1 MTIKAAPPCNDTLCP
16 PLESRALL
24 ASVEIG
30 KVLTAMLDLTS
41 ILKLIVEKLKELIP
55 AQNWSLLLRDEASG
69 ELVFEVAAGFHNGE
83 MQGLRIAP
91 GEGIS
96 GQTAL
101 SGQTR
106 IIPDVRQEPF
116 FSDRIDRLTGFT
128 TRSVV
133 CIPLQCRGKVLG
145 VIEIVN
151 LDAMAQFR
159 QNRLPIL
166 EILADYAAIA
176 IENARLFARVEMLS
190 ISDEY
195 TGLYNARYLHRLLD
209 DLVADPSAAK
219 AGFAVAFM
227 DIDHFKQV
235 VDHYGHLL
243 GSRVLRE
250 VGQKILGLLGPRD
263 VAVKYGGDEF
273 VLVLPGRSKAEA
285 LELTRQVLAAMRQSL
300 FLASEAEPVRITASF
315 GVAVFPQDA
324 RSKKEVLLLADQ
336 AMYQV
341 KRSTKN
347 AVAAHGM

>member
-1 MTIKAAPPCNDTLCP
+1 
-16 PLESRALL
+16 LEARALL

-30 KVLTAMLDLTS
+30 KVLTAMLDLQS

-69 ELVFEVAAGFHNGE
+69 ELVFEVAAGFRDGE
-83 MQGLRIAP
+83 VQGLRIAP

-101 SGQTR
+101 AGQTR
-106 IIPDVRQEPF
+106 IIPDVRCEPC
-116 FSDRIDRLTGFT
+116 FSDRIDRKTGFT

-145 VIEIVN
+145 VIEMVN
-151 LDAMAQFR
+151 LDDMAGFR
-159 QNRLPIL
+159 HARLPIL

-176 IENARLFARVEMLS
+176 IENARLFERVEMLS

-209 DLVADPSAAK
+209 DLLADPAAVED
-219 AGFAVAFM
+219 GFSVVFV
-227 DIDHFKQV
+227 DIDHFKRV

-250 VGQKILGLLGPRD
+250 VGQKILGVLGPRD
-263 VAVKYGGDEF
+263 VAIKYGGDEF
-273 VLVLPGRSKAEA
+273 VLVLPGRSKVDA
-285 LELTRQVLAAMRQSL
+285 LDLTVA
-300 FLASEAEPVRITASF
+300 FLPLKNAHLC
-315 GVAVFPQDA
+315 
-324 RSKKEVLLLADQ
+324 LLLAQLSFPDRHLLPLGTILILSSRFPVSL
-336 AMYQV
+336 AALAA
-341 KRSTKN
+341 
-347 AVAAHGM
+347 AV